1 LSKLANTVTVIMTG
15 ARADFPREVF
25 MSRPAEVEALAAILR
40 LAYSGELAAALAYR
54 GHWKSVRDPDERA
67 RIRQI
72 EEEEWHHR
80 NLVGGLLAQLGADP
94 SPAGERRARAVG
106 RMLGLLCQLVGW
118 LAPMYG
124 AGRLERRNIVEYET
138 AARLAVGAGRPEFV
152 DCLLTMA
159 EVEWDHEQYFRSR
172 VLTHRLAALVPMWPA
187 PSPKGEIR
195 ASFAQAL
202 KARATADSTL
212 SPIARSHSLAAVAD
226 RER

>member
-1 LSKLANTVTVIMTG
+1 MGNPL
-15 ARADFPREVF
+15 
-25 MSRPAEVEALAAILR
+25 EALTAILR

-80 NLVGGLLAQLGADP
+80 DLVGGMLARIGMDP
-94 SPAGERRARAVG
+94 SPARERRAGAVG
-106 RMLGLLCQLVGW
+106 RTLGRLCHVAGW

-124 AGRLERRNIVEYET
+124 AGRLERRNIVEYEI
-138 AARLAVGAGRPEFV
+138 AARLAVRAGRPELV

-172 VLTHRLAALVPMWPA
+172 VLTHRLAARLPMWPA
-187 PSPKGEIR
+187 PPPKTEIR
-195 ASFAQAL
+195 ASFEREMPDHAPA
-202 KARATADSTL
+202 KY
-212 SPIARSHSLAAVAD
+212 VAG
-226 RER
+226 

>member
-1 LSKLANTVTVIMTG
+1 MNRS
-15 ARADFPREVF
+15 
-25 MSRPAEVEALAAILR
+25 AEVQALAAILR

-80 NLVGGLLAQLGADP
+80 DLVGGMLAQIGTAP
-94 SPAGERRARAVG
+94 SPARERRARAVG
-106 RMLGLLCQLVGW
+106 RTLALLCHVAGW

-138 AARLAVGAGRPEFV
+138 AACLAVRAGRSEFV

-172 VLTHRLAALVPMWPA
+172 VLTHRLAARVPMWPA
-187 PSPKGEIR
+187 PPPRHEIR
-195 ASFAQAL
+195 ASFERAMRAPVPAASTMEQTHAL
-202 KARATADSTL
+202 DL
-212 SPIARSHSLAAVAD
+212 SNG
-226 RER
+226 